1 MMAQQ
6 KPCDN
11 WSHTSTDNTNTSQY
25 DDDTHH

>member
-11 WSHTSTDNTNTSQY
+11 WSHTSTDNTNTFQY